1 MQFIAGI
8 VEHRISE
15 EFASQTFFVNMLS
28 FIARTI
34 NSYWG
39 TQVTVISFFLSPLY
53 FLVFLRLNL
62 AFLLFFFL
70 GSFEKLVEL

>member
-1 MQFIAGI
+1 MQIIAGI

-15 EFASQTFFVNMLS
+15 EFSSQTLLVNMLS

-39 TQVTVISFFLSPLY
+39 TQVRVVMLISHKYLKV
-53 FLVFLRLNL
+53 LVQRKSTSYQRIRCKPSN
-62 AFLLFFFL
+62 
-70 GSFEKLVEL
+70 